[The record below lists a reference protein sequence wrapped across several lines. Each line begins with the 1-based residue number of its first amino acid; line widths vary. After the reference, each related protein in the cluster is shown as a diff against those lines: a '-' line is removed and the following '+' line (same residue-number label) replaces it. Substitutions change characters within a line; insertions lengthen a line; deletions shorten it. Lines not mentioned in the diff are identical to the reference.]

1 MKFAL
6 VAGGAFFLIIGLLAY
21 SMIPNFHNVPLES
34 AQTVVNLK
42 SIPVSSASLSE
53 TPQNVTLFPGKEN
66 NLLVNMTVSTQ
77 TGAPSSIQFKLFA
90 EGAFQSCMFSAEQRG
105 CLVNQAV
112 SNSTIR
118 VPLNASTTY
127 YFGFDNRG
135 SGSSKQVLLSATLVG
150 SSVNTLVARDGGLNF
165 AGLGMSLIG
174 LLVTL
179 YGVFAKSV
187 IPWE

>member
-1 MKFAL
+1 M
-6 VAGGAFFLIIGLLAY
+6 
-21 SMIPNFHNVPLES
+21 
-34 AQTVVNLK
+34 
-42 SIPVSSASLSE
+42 
-53 TPQNVTLFPGKEN
+53 
-66 NLLVNMTVSTQ
+66 
-77 TGAPSSIQFKLFA
+77 
-90 EGAFQSCMFSAEQRG
+90 
-105 CLVNQAV
+105 NQAV

-179 YGVFAKSV
+179 YGVFAKTV

>member
-6 VAGGAFFLIIGLLAY
+6 VVGGAFLLILGLLAY

-77 TGAPSSIQFKLFA
+77 TEAPSSLQFKRFA
-90 EGAFQSCMFSAEQRG
+90 EGAFQSFSCGPEDEG
-105 CLVNQAV
+105 
-112 SNSTIR
+112 
-118 VPLNASTTY
+118 
-127 YFGFDNRG
+127 
-135 SGSSKQVLLSATLVG
+135 
-150 SSVNTLVARDGGLNF
+150 
-165 AGLGMSLIG
+165 
-174 LLVTL
+174 
-179 YGVFAKSV
+179 
-187 IPWE
+187 